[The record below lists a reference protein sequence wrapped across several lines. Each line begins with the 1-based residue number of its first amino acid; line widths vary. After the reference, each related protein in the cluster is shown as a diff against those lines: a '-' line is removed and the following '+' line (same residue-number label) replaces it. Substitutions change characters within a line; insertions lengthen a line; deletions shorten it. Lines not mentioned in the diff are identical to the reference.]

1 MPTYLVVNLLYMSLT
16 GQIGVSLRENL
27 FPCSHFSSS
36 SIFGAAIFSGKI
48 SSVFKRLMSSFSSSL
63 LERLELKHVKLILTV
78 NCCEFCLL
86 VLLARMVAGG
96 HQPLLLSLCS
106 WTWFFFCL
114 SLRLSVSRLCFPS
127 STKIFTWRHFC
138 PLHVTYLEIDNIC
151 RNITPGP
158 SGSWG

>member
-16 GQIGVSLRENL
+16 GQIGVSMGENL

-106 WTWFFFCL
+106 WTWFFFLPFSQVVCL
-114 SLRLSVSRLCFPS
+114 SPLLSFFHKDIHMEAFL
-127 STKIFTWRHFC
+127 STAC
-138 PLHVTYLEIDNIC
+138 D
-151 RNITPGP
+151 TPGNRQYL
-158 SGSWG
+158 

>member
-16 GQIGVSLRENL
+16 GQIGVSLGENL

-48 SSVFKRLMSSFSSSL
+48 SSVFKRLMSSFLSSL

-106 WTWFFFCL
+106 WTWFFLSAFLSGCL
-114 SLRLSVSRLCFPS
+114 SLAFALLLPQRYSHGG
-127 STKIFTWRHFC
+127 IFVHCMWHTWK
-138 PLHVTYLEIDNIC
+138 
-151 RNITPGP
+151 
-158 SGSWG
+158 